1 LFLYERAGAMDRAQS
16 VAFILLCVFALS
28 LPGCVTG
35 PGFGKAEPGQPQVRR
50 PAATETKP
58 AKKAQPPE
66 EKAQPPE
73 EKAQSSEE
81 KAQSPEKTEAP
92 PKPMKPPSI
101 GGSGG

>member
-1 LFLYERAGAMDRAQS
+1 MDRAQS

-35 PGFGKAEPGQPQVRR
+35 PGFGKAEPGQPQVKR
-50 PAATETKP
+50 PAVTDTKP
-58 AKKAQPPE
+58 AKKP
-66 EKAQPPE
+66 QPPE

-81 KAQSPEKTEAP
+81 KPQSPEKTEAP
-92 PKPMKPPSI
+92 PKPMKPPAI

>member
-1 LFLYERAGAMDRAQS
+1 MDRAQS

-73 EKAQSSEE
+73 EKAQSPEEKAQSSEE

>member
-1 LFLYERAGAMDRAQS
+1 MGRASLAT
-16 VAFILLCVFALS
+16 FILLSVFALS

-35 PGFGKAEPGQPQVRR
+35 PGFGKAEPVQPQVKR
-50 PAATETKP
+50 PAVTDTKP
-58 AKKAQPPE
+58 AKKP
-66 EKAQPPE
+66 QPPE

-81 KAQSPEKTEAP
+81 KPQSPEKTEAP

>member
-1 LFLYERAGAMDRAQS
+1 MDRAQS

-50 PAATETKP
+50 PAATDTKP
-58 AKKAQPPE
+58 AK
-66 EKAQPPE
+66 KAQPPE

-92 PKPMKPPSI
+92 PKPMKPPAI

>member
-1 LFLYERAGAMDRAQS
+1 MILFLYERAGAMDRAQS

-58 AKKAQPPE
+58 AKKAQPLE
-66 EKAQPPE
+66 EKE
-73 EKAQSSEE
+73 
-81 KAQSPEKTEAP
+81 
-92 PKPMKPPSI
+92 I
-101 GGSGG
+101 GRASCRERV

>member
-1 LFLYERAGAMDRAQS
+1 MILFLHERDGAMDRAQS

-66 EKAQPPE
+66 EKAQ
-73 EKAQSSEE
+73 SSEE

-92 PKPMKPPSI
+92 PKPMKPPAI

>member
-1 LFLYERAGAMDRAQS
+1 MDRAQS

-73 EKAQSSEE
+73 EKAQPSEE